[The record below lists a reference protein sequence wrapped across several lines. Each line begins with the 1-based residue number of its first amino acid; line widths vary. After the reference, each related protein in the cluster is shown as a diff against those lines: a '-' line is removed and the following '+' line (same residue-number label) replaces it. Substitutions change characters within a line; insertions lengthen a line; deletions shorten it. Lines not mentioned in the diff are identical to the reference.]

1 MATVTKPMALDESFN
16 TTESTPRN
24 IADVLAEGLDNIAEA
39 VSPST
44 TNFAPDYDD
53 TQTYNTNDKV
63 IYQGLLYV
71 CLEDSVTG
79 AWDGTKWQQISV
91 ADFTADLLP
100 IQSGSS
106 TNTKDYIDSKVENI
120 PTLDVEESSG
130 AIGVNGTWQIP
141 ASVLAHTL
149 IIISVRRQGLG
160 NSAIFT
166 KDDLFARDVGFMLA
180 SSPTQ
185 YCIMKCSN
193 TGLLTITNLTNM
205 NDVFIRASGLF

>member
-71 CLEDSVTG
+71 YLEDSITG
-79 AWDGTKWQQISV
+79 AWDNTKWQNISV
-91 ADFTADLLP
+91 ADLTADLLP
-100 IQSGSS
+100 IESGSA
-106 TNTKDYIDSKVENI
+106 TNTKDYIDSKV
-120 PTLDVEESSG
+120 PTLNDFIKVTYQSG
-130 AIGVNGTWQIP
+130 TTDGSG
-141 ASVLAHTL
+141 
-149 IIISVRRQGLG
+149 IISK
-160 NSAIFT
+160 T
-166 KDDLFARDVGFMLA
+166 FAHNVVVLCAWATLA
-180 SSPTQ
+180 N
-185 YCIMKCSN
+185 CIVDAYIDGTN
-193 TGLLTITNLTNM
+193 DETGATTWKFHCHN
-205 NDVFIRASGLF
+205 ASGQDWGNTSVTIRMAYIDYNA